1 MTECKKRY
9 SYWPCFYFLA
19 SLYPFCIW
27 KTVHRVVLSTFKFT
41 VLTLSCLSLT
51 LPKSQKC
58 RKLPYGGLA
67 AVSPFVLRGL
77 RLRAIAARAPAFP
90 KRADSSR
97 AGRGCPLLSRLQT
110 PPRGMAC
117 RSARYLAYH
126 MKAPDG
132 PLDWPTVVRTS
143 PQPRICSRQ
152 CLPMLYTL
160 SKTPTQF
167 PDYIAGRTRDG

>member
-1 MTECKKRY
+1 MYQYIYKG
-9 SYWPCFYFLA
+9 SGLA
-19 SLYPFCIW
+19 TYNGI
-27 KTVHRVVLSTFKFT
+27 LSPY
-41 VLTLSCLSLT
+41 VQYVSQSVGRGWDNPLMSER
-51 LPKSQKC
+51 KSQKC

-67 AVSPFVLRGL
+67 AVSPFVLREL
-77 RLRAIAARAPAFP
+77 RLRGIAARAPAFP

-110 PPRGMAC
+110 PARGMAC

-132 PLDWPTVVRTS
+132 PLDWPTAVRTS

>member
-1 MTECKKRY
+1 MLVSQQEE
-9 SYWPCFYFLA
+9 A
-19 SLYPFCIW
+19 GI
-27 KTVHRVVLSTFKFT
+27 
-41 VLTLSCLSLT
+41 TLSCLSLS
-51 LPKSQKC
+51 PKNAEN
-58 RKLPYGGLA
+58 GGLA
-67 AVSPFVLRGL
+67 AVSPFVLREL
-77 RLRAIAARAPAFP
+77 RLRGIAARAPAFP

-110 PPRGMAC
+110 PPRGMACRQGGGEC

-167 PDYIAGRTRDG
+167 PDYIAD